1 MNHCCALCHHR
12 CPHSKFRFG
21 FLIKLGCLCDYC
33 AQQAFAASEKDIRS
47 WMKEHTL
54 EEFLILHQVNGDGVP
69 VYYHPVYGKHSITRR
84 I

>member
-21 FLIKLGCLCDYC
+21 FLIKLGYLCDYC

-69 VYYHPVYGKHSITRR
+69 VYYHPVYAH
-84 I
+84 

>member
-1 MNHCCALCHHR
+1 MRTLS
-12 CPHSKFRFG
+12 PPLPPLKVS
-21 FLIKLGCLCDYC
+21 LWLPQCLCDYC

-69 VYYHPVYGKHSITRR
+69 VYYHPVYAH
-84 I
+84 